1 MNKNFLKCLCKTAIL
16 IMKVKLMTNKRNF
29 NKSVSIRTDK
39 QMDKMLEELGEKL
52 LLNTTSIMRLA
63 LSNLYE
69 KQCGDNDVL

>member
-1 MNKNFLKCLCKTAIL
+1 
-16 IMKVKLMTNKRNF
+16 MKVKLMTNKRNF

-39 QMDKMLEELGEKL
+39 QMDRMLDELGEKL

>member
-1 MNKNFLKCLCKTAIL
+1 
-16 IMKVKLMTNKRNF
+16 MTNKRNF

-69 KQCGDNDVL
+69 KQCGDNDVLWENKGRF